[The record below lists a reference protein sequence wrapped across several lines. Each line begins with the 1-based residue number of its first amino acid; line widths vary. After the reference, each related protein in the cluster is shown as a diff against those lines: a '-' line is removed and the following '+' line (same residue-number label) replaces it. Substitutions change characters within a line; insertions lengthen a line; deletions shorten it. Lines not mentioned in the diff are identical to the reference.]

1 MAKKKVKK
9 AYVSS
14 ARFIF
19 DTLNVF
25 MNAKDLEQ
33 ITVSNAGATVTIVR
47 KEKSSEKAFAV
58 GFSYPEDVTDEA
70 DYDEEETDDYVGE
83 WCKTKSKQKS

>member
-1 MAKKKVKK
+1 MAKKKIKS
-9 AYVSS
+9 YVDS

-70 DYDEEETDDYVGE
+70 DYDEEETDDFVGLYNN
-83 WCKTKSKQKS
+83 KSKQQS

>member
-1 MAKKKVKK
+1 MAKKKVKS
-9 AYVSS
+9 YVDS

-70 DYDEEETDDYVGE
+70 DYDEEETDDFVGVYSNN
-83 WCKTKSKQKS
+83 KNKQQS

>member
-1 MAKKKVKK
+1 MAKKKVKS
-9 AYVSS
+9 YVDS

-47 KEKSSEKAFAV
+47 KEKASEKAFAV

-70 DYDEEETDDYVGE
+70 DYDEEETDDFVGVYSNN
-83 WCKTKSKQKS
+83 KSKQKS

>member
-1 MAKKKVKK
+1 MAKKKVKS
-9 AYVSS
+9 YVDS

-47 KEKSSEKAFAV
+47 KEKSGGSAYAV
-58 GFSYPEDVTDEA
+58 GFSYPENVTDEA
-70 DYDEEETDDYVGE
+70 DYDEEETDDFVGVYSNN
-83 WCKTKSKQKS
+83 KSKQKS

>member
-1 MAKKKVKK
+1 MAKKKVKS
-9 AYVSS
+9 YVDS

-47 KEKSSEKAFAV
+47 KEKTSEKAFAV

-70 DYDEEETDDYVGE
+70 DYDEEETDDFVGVYSNNR
-83 WCKTKSKQKS
+83 SKQQS

>member
-1 MAKKKVKK
+1 MAKKKVKS
-9 AYVSS
+9 YVDS

-33 ITVSNAGATVTIVR
+33 ITVLNAGATVTIVR
-47 KEKSSEKAFAV
+47 NEKSGEKAFAV
-58 GFSYPEDVTDEA
+58 GFSYPETVTDEA

>member
-1 MAKKKVKK
+1 MAKKKVKS
-9 AYVSS
+9 YVDS

-58 GFSYPEDVTDEA
+58 GFSYPEDMTDEA
-70 DYDEEETDDYVGE
+70 DYDEEETDDFVGVYNN
-83 WCKTKSKQKS
+83 KSKQQS

>member
-1 MAKKKVKK
+1 MAKKKVKS
-9 AYVSS
+9 YVDS

-70 DYDEEETDDYVGE
+70 DYDEEETDDFVGVYSNN
-83 WCKTKSKQKS
+83 KSKQQS

>member
-1 MAKKKVKK
+1 MAKKKVKS
-9 AYVSS
+9 YVDS

-47 KEKSSEKAFAV
+47 KEKSSEKVFVV

-70 DYDEEETDDYVGE
+70 DYDEEETDDFVGVYSNNR
-83 WCKTKSKQKS
+83 SKQQS

>member
-1 MAKKKVKK
+1 MAKTKVKK

-47 KEKSSEKAFAV
+47 KEKSGGSAYAV

-70 DYDEEETDDYVGE
+70 DYDEEETDDFVGVYSN
-83 WCKTKSKQKS
+83 KSKQQS

>member
-1 MAKKKVKK
+1 MAKKKVKS
-9 AYVSS
+9 YVDS

-70 DYDEEETDDYVGE
+70 DYDEEETDDFVGVYSNNR
-83 WCKTKSKQKS
+83 SKQQS

>member
-1 MAKKKVKK
+1 MAKKKVKS
-9 AYVSS
+9 YVDS

-70 DYDEEETDDYVGE
+70 DYDEEETDDFVGLYNN
-83 WCKTKSKQKS
+83 KSKQQS

>member
-1 MAKKKVKK
+1 MAKKKVKS
-9 AYVSS
+9 YVDS

-47 KEKSSEKAFAV
+47 KEKTSEKAFAV

-70 DYDEEETDDYVGE
+70 DYDEEEADDFVGLYNN
-83 WCKTKSKQKS
+83 KSKQKS

>member
-1 MAKKKVKK
+1 MAKKKVKS
-9 AYVSS
+9 YVDS

-58 GFSYPEDVTDEA
+58 GFSYPDDVTDEA
-70 DYDEEETDDYVGE
+70 DYDEEETDDFVGVYSNN
-83 WCKTKSKQKS
+83 KSKQKS

>member
-1 MAKKKVKK
+1 MAKTKVKK
-9 AYVSS
+9 AYVDS

-47 KEKSSEKAFAV
+47 KEKSGGSAYAV

-70 DYDEEETDDYVGE
+70 DYDEEETDDFIGVYSNN
-83 WCKTKSKQKS
+83 KSNQQS

>member
-1 MAKKKVKK
+1 MAKKKVKS
-9 AYVSS
+9 YVDS

-47 KEKSSEKAFAV
+47 KEKSGGSAYAV

-70 DYDEEETDDYVGE
+70 DYDEEETDDFVGVY
-83 WCKTKSKQKS
+83 SKNKQRS

>member
-1 MAKKKVKK
+1 MAKKKVKS
-9 AYVSS
+9 YVDS

-47 KEKSSEKAFAV
+47 KEKSGEKAFAV

-70 DYDEEETDDYVGE
+70 DYDEEETDDFVGVY
-83 WCKTKSKQKS
+83 SKNKQRS

>member
-1 MAKKKVKK
+1 MAKKKVKS
-9 AYVSS
+9 YVDS

-47 KEKSSEKAFAV
+47 KEKTSEKAFAV

-70 DYDEEETDDYVGE
+70 DYDEEETDDFVGE

>member
-1 MAKKKVKK
+1 MAKKKVKS
-9 AYVSS
+9 YVDS

-70 DYDEEETDDYVGE
+70 DYDEEEADDFVGVYSNNR
-83 WCKTKSKQKS
+83 SKQQS

>member
-1 MAKKKVKK
+1 MAKKKVKS
-9 AYVSS
+9 YVDS

-33 ITVSNAGATVTIVR
+33 ITVSNAGVTVTIVR
-47 KEKSSEKAFAV
+47 KEKTSEKAFAV
-58 GFSYPEDVTDEA
+58 GFSYPEDVTDES
-70 DYDEEETDDYVGE
+70 DYDEEETDDFVGLYNN
-83 WCKTKSKQKS
+83 KSKEQS

>member
-1 MAKKKVKK
+1 MAKKKVKS
-9 AYVSS
+9 YVDS

-70 DYDEEETDDYVGE
+70 DYDEEETDDFVGVYSNNR
-83 WCKTKSKQKS
+83 SKQKS

>member
-1 MAKKKVKK
+1 MAKKKVKS
-9 AYVSS
+9 YVDS

-33 ITVSNAGATVTIVR
+33 ITVSNAGATVTILR

-58 GFSYPEDVTDEA
+58 GFSYPEDVTGEA
-70 DYDEEETDDYVGE
+70 DYDEEETDDFVGVYSNN
-83 WCKTKSKQKS
+83 KSKQQS

>member
-1 MAKKKVKK
+1 MAKKKVKS
-9 AYVSS
+9 YVDG

-70 DYDEEETDDYVGE
+70 DYDEEETDDFVGVYSNN
-83 WCKTKSKQKS
+83 KSKQQS

>member
-1 MAKKKVKK
+1 MAKKKVKS
-9 AYVSS
+9 YVDS

-70 DYDEEETDDYVGE
+70 DYDEEETDDFVGVYSN
-83 WCKTKSKQKS
+83 KSKQKS

>member
-1 MAKKKVKK
+1 MAKKKVKS
-9 AYVSS
+9 YVDS

-70 DYDEEETDDYVGE
+70 DYDEEETDDFVGVYSNN
-83 WCKTKSKQKS
+83 KSKQKS

>member
-1 MAKKKVKK
+1 MAKKKVKS
-9 AYVSS
+9 YVDS

-25 MNAKDLEQ
+25 MNAKDLEE

-47 KEKSSEKAFAV
+47 KEKSGGSAYAV

-70 DYDEEETDDYVGE
+70 DYDEEETDDFVGLYNN
-83 WCKTKSKQKS
+83 KSKQQS

>member
-1 MAKKKVKK
+1 MAKKKVKS
-9 AYVSS
+9 YVDS

-47 KEKSSEKAFAV
+47 KEKSGGSAYAV

-70 DYDEEETDDYVGE
+70 DYDEEETDDFVGVYSNN
-83 WCKTKSKQKS
+83 KSKQKS

>member
-1 MAKKKVKK
+1 MPKKKVKK
-9 AYVSS
+9 SYVDG

-33 ITVSNAGATVTIVR
+33 ITVSNAGATVTMVR
-47 KEKSSEKAFAV
+47 KEKTSEKAFAV

-70 DYDEEETDDYVGE
+70 DYDEEEADDFADLY
-83 WCKTKSKQKS
+83 SNNNHKQQS

>member
-1 MAKKKVKK
+1 MAKKKVKS
-9 AYVSS
+9 YVDS

-33 ITVSNAGATVTIVR
+33 LTVSNAGATVTLVR
-47 KEKSSEKAFAV
+47 KEKSGGSAYAV
-58 GFSYPEDVTDEA
+58 GFSYPETVTDEA
-70 DYDEEETDDYVGE
+70 DYDEEETDDFVGE
-83 WCKTKSKQKS
+83 WCKNKSKQKS

>member
-1 MAKKKVKK
+1 MAKKKVKS
-9 AYVSS
+9 YVDS

-47 KEKSSEKAFAV
+47 KEKSGGSAYAV

-70 DYDEEETDDYVGE
+70 DYDEEETDDFIGVYSNN
-83 WCKTKSKQKS
+83 KSKQQS

>member
-1 MAKKKVKK
+1 MAKKKVKS
-9 AYVSS
+9 YVDS

-47 KEKSSEKAFAV
+47 NEKSSEKAFAV

-70 DYDEEETDDYVGE
+70 DYDEEETDDFVGVYSNN
-83 WCKTKSKQKS
+83 KSKQQS

>member
-1 MAKKKVKK
+1 MAKKKVKS
-9 AYVSS
+9 YVDS

-70 DYDEEETDDYVGE
+70 DYDEEETDDFVGLYNNR
-83 WCKTKSKQKS
+83 SKQQS

>member
-1 MAKKKVKK
+1 MAKKKVKS
-9 AYVSS
+9 YVDS

-47 KEKSSEKAFAV
+47 KEKSGGSAYAV

-70 DYDEEETDDYVGE
+70 DYDEEETDDFVGVYNN
-83 WCKTKSKQKS
+83 KSKQQS